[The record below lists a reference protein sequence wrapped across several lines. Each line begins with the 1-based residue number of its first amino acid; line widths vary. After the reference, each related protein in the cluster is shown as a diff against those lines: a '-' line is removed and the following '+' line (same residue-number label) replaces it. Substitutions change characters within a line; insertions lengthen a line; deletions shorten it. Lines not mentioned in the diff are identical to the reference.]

1 MVKKRSKKSKRE
13 DGLKPYSKFMALAT
27 GLFKQYTKPQ
37 SQRQTMDIA
46 DSDLAEFADKRNTRM
61 YPDAI
66 GHDINDSEF
75 HLNLYGNLIDEV
87 SKAKFYEVD
96 KDLTK
101 HLVKT
106 KAPDVS
112 DSLFEFPF
120 ERIFFSTSFA
130 IPYISKRGNVKKGQN
145 PSVCGIYLKKTSCY
159 AMTNGRKIV
168 AISSKNMEKC
178 TCGKYKHEHLGT
190 VVGDGMHILDGNGG
204 PAEDCIRFTWN
215 GHSVAIATDVFEV
228 NYMIQNKNDIYLND
242 DYFFFGMPDEL
253 QGFTDDRANHG
264 RMRRRKRQIHQT
276 IRDYLINLNLFLT
289 TKERIYVERDRSK
302 IRAKS
307 KKKLYYPNST
317 VITCDNTLK
326 QYFKRYEE
334 ALDSGGKA
342 IAKHDRVA
350 FWREY
355 KHKKYHK
362 NMPIITRPDG
372 KVGRFQWIRP
382 TVVGGGLYIPKHR
395 RVKSKGE

>member
-1 MVKKRSKKSKRE
+1 MVKKRSKKNKRE

-27 GLFKQYTKPQ
+27 GLFEQYTKPQ

-61 YPDAI
+61 YPDAKRF
-66 GHDINDSEF
+66 DIDDSEF
-75 HLNLYGNLIDEV
+75 MLDLYGNLIDEV

-120 ERIFFSTSFA
+120 ERIFFSASFA

-159 AMTNGRKIV
+159 AMTNGRNIV
-168 AISSKNMEKC
+168 SISSKNMEKC

-190 VVGDGMHILDGNGG
+190 VIPEYDSMILGDHGG
-204 PAEDCIRFTWN
+204 PAEGCERFTWD
-215 GHSVAIATDVFEV
+215 GHWVAIATDIFEV

-253 QGFTDDRANHG
+253 QGFTDNRANHG

-276 IRDYLINLNLFLT
+276 IKNYLINLNLFLT
-289 TKERIYVERDRSK
+289 TKERVYVERDRTK

-342 IAKHDRVA
+342 VSKHDRVA

-382 TVVGGGLYIPKHR
+382 TVVGGGLYMPKHR
-395 RVKSKGE
+395 RVKQS